1 MRPADAFAIGLD
13 HSTIPM
19 PIGAEEEARA
29 FYGGVLQFP
38 EVPKPP
44 TLIVNGGV
52 WYQFED
58 GRQLHLQVEEPFAPM
73 ANPHPAFRVER
84 IEAFAQAIL
93 DAGFRVEWDDRL
105 LPRRRFYT
113 FDPFGNR
120 LEMIEP

>member
-1 MRPADAFAIGLD
+1 MEPSAYCLGLD
-13 HSTIPM
+13 HSTIPL
-19 PIGAEEEARA
+19 PPGKEDEARD
-29 FYGGVLQFP
+29 FFGRVLGFP

-44 TLIVNGGV
+44 SLIVNGGV
-52 WYQFED
+52 WYQFDD

-73 ANPHPAFRVER
+73 ANPHPAFRVRKIDEL
-84 IEAFAQAIL
+84 AATVQA
-93 DAGFRVEWDDRL
+93 AGYRVEWDERL